1 MSLSLSHTHADT
13 LLYQWSV
20 KDITRSGSY
29 TSRRE
34 SIYTFSKPI
43 SSIAG
48 SALCL
53 GSHDPSATENKMSEL
68 LLGGELED
76 IKEGDGKWPVEVV
89 VAIETEGEVTV
100 LNRDS
105 YKALLSVKPESGME
119 KMDTGIPGMES

>member
-1 MSLSLSHTHADT
+1 M
-13 LLYQWSV
+13 LYQWSV

-34 SIYTFSKPI
+34 SIHTFSKPV

-53 GSHDPSATENKMSEL
+53 ASHDPSANENKMSDY

-89 VAIETEGEVTV
+89 VAIETGGEVMV

-105 YKALLSVKPESGME
+105 YKVLLSVKPESGME
-119 KMDTGIPGMES
+119 NMDTGIPGMGISVLHDREI

>member
-1 MSLSLSHTHADT
+1 
-13 LLYQWSV
+13 
-20 KDITRSGSY
+20 
-29 TSRRE
+29 
-34 SIYTFSKPI
+34 
-43 SSIAG
+43 
-48 SALCL
+48 
-53 GSHDPSATENKMSEL
+53 MSEL

-119 KMDTGIPGMES
+119 KMDAGIPGMES